1 MTKPKPRP
9 KPMKQC
15 NLCKETKA
23 LDQFDKDTSISSGY
37 RGRCKPCR
45 SAIEAERKRAKKNG
59 TNTKVAGIEAAR
71 KRHVSNEEMER
82 QKYSEANQNAIKRLL
97 RIHEAEFRMIVE
109 EERRR
114 VGVKPKWVAAT
125 G

>member
-1 MTKPKPRP
+1 
-9 KPMKQC
+9 MKQC
-15 NLCKETKA
+15 NLCRETKP
-23 LDQFDKDTSISSGY
+23 LDQFDKDGSIASGY

-45 SAIEAERKRAKKNG
+45 SAVETERKRAKREG

-71 KRHVSNEEMER
+71 KRHISAEDAER
-82 QKYSEANQNAIKRLL
+82 KKYSEANQNAIRRLI
-97 RIHEAEFRMIVE
+97 RIHESEFRMIVE

-114 VGVKPKWVAAT
+114 IGVKPKWVVAT